1 LSPDPF
7 FFMLILGLDFETT
20 GLDIPNIGVTEIG
33 MVLWETSLNAPVRM
47 IGMLVDPGSY
57 AKWEPGVEKI
67 NNLTP
72 AIVSKYGEADERA
85 LKYVLSWYGSAD
97 IACAHNGN
105 NFDKP
110 LLEKWASRYGLDAQK
125 EKLWIDTRADIERPP
140 RDSHRLGYMAA
151 DHGFLNPFPHRAMFD
166 VMTMFTI
173 LMAPDVAKAPPKYDL
188 NQIQEIAKSPLR
200 IVKAIVSFDQKELA
214 KTRGYHP
221 IYENGKFVRWE
232 LEVKEFY
239 LDKEREAARL
249 AGFEIE
255 VIR

>member
-1 LSPDPF
+1 
-7 FFMLILGLDFETT
+7 MIILGIDFETT
-20 GLDIPNIGVTEIG
+20 GLNIPTIGVTEVG
-33 MVLWETSLNAPVRM
+33 MVLWDTDLAAPIRM
-47 IGMLVDPGSY
+47 VGMLVNPRYD
-57 AKWEPGVEKI
+57 AVWEPGVEKV

-72 AIVSKYGEADERA
+72 AICEKHGSDDE
-85 LKYVLSWYGSAD
+85 KTCKQVLSWYGSAD
-97 IACAHNGN
+97 VLCAHNGN

-110 LLEKWASRYGLDAQK
+110 LLDTWATRYGLATQK
-125 EKLWIDTRADIERPP
+125 DKLWIDTRADIDRPP

-173 LMAPDVAKAPPKYDL
+173 LMAKDIAKAPPKYDL
-188 NQIQEIAKSPLR
+188 ATIQEIAKSPLR

-221 IYENGKFVRWE
+221 FYQDGKFIRWE
-232 LEVKEFY
+232 LEVKEIN

-249 AGFEIE
+249 SGFEIE

>member
-1 LSPDPF
+1 
-7 FFMLILGLDFETT
+7 
-20 GLDIPNIGVTEIG
+20 
-33 MVLWETSLNAPVRM
+33 MVLWDTDLHAP
-47 IGMLVDPGSY
+47 IKLFGTLVDPSSY
-57 AKWEPGVEKI
+57 AVWEGATEHTLAAVDVNGI
-67 NNLTP
+67 TP
-72 AIVSKYGEADERA
+72 EICNKYGMDDEKA

-110 LLEKWASRYGLDAQK
+110 LLSTWAASYGLDAQK
-125 EKLWIDTRADIERPP
+125 NKLWIDTRADIERPR

-173 LMAPDVAKAPPKYDL
+173 LMAPDVSKAPPKYDL
-188 NQIQEIAKSPLR
+188 ATIQEIAKSPLR
-200 IVKAIVSFDQKELA
+200 IVKALVSFDTNHLA
-214 KTRGYHP
+214 KSRGYHAF
-221 IYENGKFVRWE
+221 YENGKFQRWE
-232 LEVKEFY
+232 LEVKEIN
-239 LDKEREAARL
+239 LEKEREAARL

>member
-1 LSPDPF
+1 
-7 FFMLILGLDFETT
+7 MIILGIDFETT
-20 GLDIPNIGVTEIG
+20 GLNIPTIGVTEVG
-33 MVLWETSLNAPVRM
+33 MVLWDTDLAAPIRM
-47 IGMLVDPGSY
+47 VGMLVNPRYD
-57 AKWEPGVEKI
+57 AVWEPGVEKV

-72 AIVSKYGEADERA
+72 AICEKHGSDDE
-85 LKYVLSWYGSAD
+85 KTCKQVLSWYGSAD
-97 IACAHNGN
+97 VLCAHNGN

-110 LLEKWASRYGLDAQK
+110 LLDTWATRYGLATQK
-125 EKLWIDTRADIERPP
+125 SKLWIDTRADIDRPP

-173 LMAPDVAKAPPKYDL
+173 LMAKD
-188 NQIQEIAKSPLR
+188 I
-200 IVKAIVSFDQKELA
+200 A

-221 IYENGKFVRWE
+221 FYQDGKFIRWE
-232 LEVKEFY
+232 LEVKEIN

-249 AGFEIE
+249 SGFEIE